1 MIHIS
6 ELVGGLRMSDSKVWE
21 AAKDKGQI
29 IVTKDIDFFDMS
41 IRRGSP
47 PIVLLIRYGNC
58 SNAEM
63 IRYLS
68 NSWKEL
74 GARLDKTDARLTTL
88 TRETM
93 EVHQR

>member
-1 MIHIS
+1 HVS
-6 ELVGGLRMSDSKVWE
+6 ELDGGLRMSDSKVWE

-47 PIVLLIRYGNC
+47 PQVLLIRYGNC

-68 NSWKEL
+68 NSWQEL
-74 GARLDKTDARLTTL
+74 ELRLDKTDTRLITMTK
-88 TRETM
+88 ETM
-93 EVHQR
+93 EIHQR